1 MKLGRKYQLNESS
14 IRKWVAKYK
23 TFGENAFM
31 IRSANLNYSAAF
43 KEEVVKAYLHGEGSY
58 KDIAIKYKIQAA
70 TTVLQWI
77 KRYNNHE
84 ELKDSRPEGV
94 YHMVKNNPARKT
106 TLEERLSIVEYCI
119 EHDDNYSLT
128 AGQYNCSYAQVRS
141 WVLSKHNDN
150 PLVYDTFDAALA
162 TNPGAQPI
170 FHSDR
175 GYQYTSKVFR
185 QKILEA
191 GMTQSMSR
199 VAHCTDNGP
208 MEGFWGIMKREM
220 YYGKK
225 YKTKDDLLRSIEE
238 YIDYYTNR
246 RVQRKLNLL
255 TPMEYH
261 ERLKSAA

>member
-1 MKLGRKYQLNESS
+1 MGRRKKRDEWDAADKLKVVQEYLAGHDSFVKLGRKYQLSESS

-23 TFGENAFM
+23 TFGERAFM

-70 TTVLQWI
+70 TTVLQWV

-94 YHMVKNNPARKT
+94 YRMVKNNPTRKT

-141 WVLSKHNDN
+141 WVLKYRVEGIEG
-150 PLVYDTFDAALA
+150 LYDR
-162 TNPGAQPI
+162 
-170 FHSDR
+170 R
-175 GYQYTSKVFR
+175 GRKKAEEELTE
-185 QKILEA
+185 LERLQA
-191 GMTQSMSR
+191 ENRMLKAKARKQQ
-199 VAHCTDNGP
+199 
-208 MEGFWGIMKREM
+208 MEI
-220 YYGKK
+220 
-225 YKTKDDLLRSIEE
+225 DLLKKLEEIEG
-238 YIDYYTNR
+238 R
-246 RVQRKLNLL
+246 
-255 TPMEYH
+255 
-261 ERLKSAA
+261 